1 VKIILALILSLALEA
16 GAAAAGLDDYK
27 NLALPAAPARSVGDH
42 ALRVTFMGVATL
54 LFDDGDTAIMT
65 DGFFS
70 RPPAAVV
77 TRGTISP
84 DKERVTAALQRAGVK
99 SLAAVIAVH
108 SHFDHAMDS
117 PMVAS
122 LTGAMLVGSESTANI
137 GRGAGLAEDRI
148 KVVANGDT
156 VKFGRFNVTFVH
168 SAHLPIGYAPG
179 AITAPLRPPVK
190 ASDYQQGVA
199 YTLLIEHDGKTIL
212 VQGSAGFV
220 PGELA
225 GRKADVAYLG
235 MGGLGSRDDAY
246 REGYWRELVSVPGV
260 RRVIPIHWDNFY
272 KSAEEPLTPA
282 EGFDNS
288 MAYVVGR
295 AARDKVDVR
304 LPVSWVAVDPFSG
317 L

>member
-1 VKIILALILSLALEA
+1 MKMIAVLVLSFTLGASAA
-16 GAAAAGLDDYK
+16 GAGLDDYK
-27 NLALPAAPARSVGDH
+27 ALLLPAAPARAASDH
-42 ALRVTFMGVATL
+42 SLRVTFIGVATM

-65 DGFFS
+65 DGFFT
-70 RPPAAVV
+70 RPAASLV

-84 DKERVTAALQRAGVK
+84 DRDRVTGALQHAGVK
-99 SLAAVIAVH
+99 SLAAVIPVH

-137 GRGAGLAEDRI
+137 GRGAGLADDRI
-148 KVVANGDT
+148 KVVANGET
-156 VKFGRFNVTFVH
+156 VKFGRFNVSFIH
-168 SAHLPIGYAPG
+168 SAHFPIGYAPG
-179 AITAPLRPPVK
+179 AIAAPLRPPVK
-190 ASDYQQGVA
+190 ASDYRQGEA
-199 YTLLIEHDGKTIL
+199 YTLLIEHGGKTIL

-220 PGELA
+220 PGELT

-235 MGGLGSRDDAY
+235 IGGLNSRDDAY

-272 KSAEEPLTPA
+272 KSADEPLTPA
-282 EGFDNS
+282 EGFDKS
-288 MAYVVGR
+288 MAYVVAR
-295 AARDKVDVR
+295 AAQDKVDVR